1 MEFVSLSLENCFS
14 EPHSKRTRKRMASNA
29 SNEAEK
35 NGGRDEVNK
44 LSSLW
49 IIVVDFKAGARRAP
63 E

>member
-1 MEFVSLSLENCFS
+1 MEFVSFESGKLFS

-35 NGGRDEVNK
+35 NGGRDEVNY

-49 IIVVDFKAGARRAP
+49 IIVCGF
-63 E
+63 